1 MVNIAEKEKENKAR
15 LVVAWREAYRTDS
28 HDTSTEN
35 NKVNGTINKK
45 RAKIQSGYCMRVLGM
60 KREEQKQ
67 CKRGWQEKKRV
78 APSWRQHL
86 KEETDVTDTPK
97 SSSCRSDLDGM
108 MTILECP
115 ENRRKAQAQQV
126 MEPSVAHQ
134 CQKQTKKT
142 LVTKENTLC
151 LCCTNKEIAL
161 SHIVN
166 QGVLQ

>member
-35 NKVNGTINKK
+35 NKVNRTINKK

-67 CKRGWQEKKRV
+67 CKQGLAGEKEGGAIMAV
-78 APSWRQHL
+78 ALERRDRCDGHPKIIIMPTRSGRHDDDFGPSRKQA
-86 KEETDVTDTPK
+86 K
-97 SSSCRSDLDGM
+97 STGATRDGA
-108 MTILECP
+108 ISG
-115 ENRRKAQAQQV
+115 
-126 MEPSVAHQ
+126 PSVPKTDIKDTCHKRK
-134 CQKQTKKT
+134 CTLFVLHKQGDST
-142 LVTKENTLC
+142 
-151 LCCTNKEIAL
+151 
-161 SHIVN
+161 HIVN